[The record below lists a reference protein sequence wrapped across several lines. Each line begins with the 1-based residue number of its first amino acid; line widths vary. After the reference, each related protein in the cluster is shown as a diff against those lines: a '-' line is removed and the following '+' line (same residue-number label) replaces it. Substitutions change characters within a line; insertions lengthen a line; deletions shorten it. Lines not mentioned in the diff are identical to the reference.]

1 MSQSLPFE
9 LTDAGSGRRTVR
21 GQVAVTHGQLWL
33 HLDGYGEQAAAHGS
47 GTPLGLEL
55 YEGRLRLL
63 AWPDINSEEVQV
75 IDLEG
80 AAEHRRGEQVSTE
93 AGN

>member
-33 HLDGYGEQAAAHGS
+33 HLDGYGEQAAAPGS
-47 GTPLGLEL
+47 GTPLGL
-55 YEGRLRLL
+55 
-63 AWPDINSEEVQV
+63 
-75 IDLEG
+75 
-80 AAEHRRGEQVSTE
+80 
-93 AGN
+93 